1 MNAARVRSPRRPRRR
16 KARPSAR
23 MPAARRRA
31 ANGRTP
37 TEQRII
43 DATLELLAKDGLGA
57 LTTVSI
63 ARKAKI
69 HQPNFYAY
77 FRNIDDC
84 LAAAAQ
90 YVAAHFRR
98 FEDQS
103 FAPVRRAVEEGGDYL
118 AQSVRYHE
126 EVLERLLS
134 ARAITELFLRHIH
147 DTSAFGREL
156 RKLEEQNVENVTAHL
171 WDFGTR
177 IGLRGNHLPEVRLLA
192 EFHVS
197 AMSTAVLSI
206 LEGRST
212 DVHAVARAVAAN
224 ADATI
229 RATFRRLLKEA

>member
-1 MNAARVRSPRRPRRR
+1 MRDARARSLRRPRRR
-16 KARPSAR
+16 KSSAR
-23 MPAARRRA
+23 VPAARRRG

-43 DATLELLAKDGLGA
+43 DATLALLAKDGLGA

-84 LAAAAQ
+84 LAAAAK
-90 YVAAHFRR
+90 YVAEYFRR

-103 FAPVRRAVEEGGDYL
+103 FAPVRRAVEEGGNYL
-118 AQSVRYHE
+118 EQSVRYHQ
-126 EVLERLLS
+126 EVLERLLA

-156 RKLEEQNVENVTAHL
+156 RKLEAQNVENTTAHL
-171 WDFGTR
+171 WDFGIR
-177 IGLRGNHLPEVRLLA
+177 IGLRDEHLPEVRLLA

-212 DVHAVARAVAAN
+212 DVHAVARSLAVN

>member
-1 MNAARVRSPRRPRRR
+1 MTEARARRPRRPKRR
-16 KARPSAR
+16 KARAPL
-23 MPAARRRA
+23 PRRRA

-43 DATLELLAKDGLGA
+43 DATLALLAKDGLGA

-84 LAAAAQ
+84 LAASAQ
-90 YVAAHFRR
+90 HVAAYFRR
-98 FEDQS
+98 FDEQS
-103 FAPVRRAVEEGGDYL
+103 FAPVRRAVEEGGNYL
-118 AQSVRYHE
+118 EQSVRYHE
-126 EVLERLLS
+126 EVLERLV
-134 ARAITELFLRHIH
+134 AERAITELFLRHIH

-156 RKLEEQNVENVTAHL
+156 RKLEDQNVEKVAAHL
-171 WDFGTR
+171 WDFGIR
-177 IGLRGNHLPEVRLLA
+177 VGLRGKHLPEVRLLA

-212 DVHAVARAVAAN
+212 DVPAVARALAVN
-224 ADATI
+224 ADATT
-229 RATFRRLLKEA
+229 RATFRRLLKDA